1 MNRPRIAS
9 ALCTGVAAVC
19 RGGRRAEARLAEGK
33 SGGNMTKNIG
43 WLAIGGI
50 FGLFGAAEAQ
60 TTPPSTATTAFDG
73 TYTLVSSAPE
83 SYHVVHVDPYIKSVA
98 QCGEVRPG
106 PLIIERGQAQFSSP
120 SRWGGQF
127 AGTVG
132 PQGEL
137 QMRLTAA
144 AAWPEGVVPGNE
156 INLSGRIDRDGT
168 VRALA
173 RSRAC
178 AYDLV
183 WQKAR

>member
-50 FGLFGAAEAQ
+50 FGLLGAAEAQ

-73 TYTLVSSAPE
+73 TYTLVSAAPE
-83 SYHVVHVDPYIKSVA
+83 SYHVRHVDPYIKSVA
-98 QCGEVRPG
+98 QCGEVSPR

-120 SRWGGQF
+120 HEVGRPVRRNGRA
-127 AGTVG
+127 AGRVANAT
-132 PQGEL
+132 
-137 QMRLTAA
+137 
-144 AAWPEGVVPGNE
+144 NCCC
-156 INLSGRIDRDGT
+156 
-168 VRALA
+168 LA
-173 RSRAC
+173 RRSRA
-178 AYDLV
+178 
-183 WQKAR
+183 R